1 MGKNMSKK
9 VSGKY
14 SQKPVD
20 HAKQSI
26 TDALEKCFKKS
37 DSKDHRIFI
46 PE

>member
-1 MGKNMSKK
+1 MTKN

-26 TDALEKCFKKS
+26 TDALKKSFKKS
-37 DSKDHRIFI
+37 DSKDRRIFI
-46 PE
+46 TE

>member
-1 MGKNMSKK
+1 MSKK

-26 TDALEKCFKKS
+26 TDARKKCLKKN
-37 DSKDHRIFI
+37 DSKDCRIFI
-46 PE
+46 TE